1 MKAKLL
7 IGLALGA
14 ASFTQIASA
23 DYLQDRRN
31 VLDQWVE
38 TNQLISKEQ
47 SDWKLEQSIL
57 TDTQKLLSNELGR
70 LNQAIQELEETATT
84 ATEDRAK
91 LATEKEELEAGSAVV
106 LSQIGALETQMKAIV
121 KTLPLPLVE
130 KLRPLIRRLPDNSED
145 TKLSMGERVQNI
157 VGILSQ
163 TDKFNTT
170 LTITSESREI
180 SEGKIVQV
188 TTIYWGLAMAYYVDD
203 SGNYA
208 GIGVPRAEGWDWP
221 EVAGAGP
228 QIKQLIDIYEGLE
241 PAFVPVPARIN

>member
-7 IGLALGA
+7 LGLALGA
-14 ASFTQIASA
+14 ASFMQIAHA
-23 DYLQDRRN
+23 DDLQNTRN

-57 TDTQKLLSNELGR
+57 TDTQTLLSNELER
-70 LNQAIQELEETATT
+70 LNQAIKELEETATT

-91 LATEKEELEAGSAVV
+91 LTAEKDELEAGSAVV
-106 LSQIGALETQMKAIV
+106 LNQIGALETQMKAIV
-121 KTLPLPLVE
+121 KTLPLPLLE
-130 KLRPLIRRLPDNSED
+130 KLKPLIRRLPDNPED

-208 GIGVPRAEGWDWP
+208 GIGVPSAEGWDWP

-228 QIKQLIDIYEGLE
+228 QIKQLINIYEGLE

>member
-7 IGLALGA
+7 LGLALGA
-14 ASFTQIASA
+14 ASFTQIANA
-23 DYLQDRRN
+23 DDLENTRN

-57 TDTQKLLSNELGR
+57 KDTETLLTNELER
-70 LNQAIQELEETATT
+70 LNNAIKELEDTATA
-84 ATEDRAK
+84 ATEDRTK
-91 LATEKEELEAGSAVV
+91 LTEEKEELEAGSAIV
-106 LSQIGALETQMKAIV
+106 LGQIGALETQMKAIV
-121 KTLPLPLVE
+121 KTLPEPLVE
-130 KLRPLIRRLPDNSED
+130 KLKPLIRRLPDNPED

-163 TDKFNTT
+163 TDKWNTT

-180 SEGKIVQV
+180 SEGKLVQV

-203 SGNYA
+203 SGSYA
-208 GIGVPRAEGWDWP
+208 GIGVPSAEGWDWP
-221 EVAGAGP
+221 EIAGAGP
-228 QIKQLIDIYEGLE
+228 QIKKLIDIYEGLE
-241 PAFVPVPARIN
+241 PEFVAVPARIN

>member
-7 IGLALGA
+7 LGLALGA

-23 DYLQDRRN
+23 DDLENTRN

-47 SDWKLEQSIL
+47 RDWKLEQSIL
-57 TDTQKLLSNELGR
+57 KDTETLLSNELER
-70 LNQAIQELEETATT
+70 LNNAIKELEDTATA

-91 LATEKEELEAGSAVV
+91 LTEEKEELEAGSAIV
-106 LSQIGALETQMKAIV
+106 LGKIGALETQMKAIV
-121 KTLPLPLVE
+121 KTLPEPLVE
-130 KLRPLIRRLPDNSED
+130 KLKPLIRRLPDNPED

-208 GIGVPRAEGWDWP
+208 GIGVPGAEGWDWP

-228 QIKQLIDIYEGLE
+228 QIKKLIDIYEGLE
-241 PAFVPVPARIN
+241 PEFVAVPARIN

>member
-7 IGLALGA
+7 LGLALGA

-23 DYLQDRRN
+23 DDLENTRN

-57 TDTQKLLSNELGR
+57 KDTETLLSNELER
-70 LNQAIQELEETATT
+70 LNNAIKELEDTATA

-91 LATEKEELEAGSAVV
+91 LTEQKDELEAGSAVV

-121 KTLPLPLVE
+121 KTLPEPLVE
-130 KLRPLIRRLPDNSED
+130 KLKPLIRRLPDNPED
-145 TKLSMGERVQNI
+145 TKLTMGERVQNI

-203 SGNYA
+203 SGSYA
-208 GIGVPRAEGWDWP
+208 GIGVPSAEGWDWP

-228 QIKQLIDIYEGLE
+228 QIKKLIDIYEGLE
-241 PAFVPVPARIN
+241 PEFVAVPARIN

>member
-7 IGLALGA
+7 LGLALGA
-14 ASFTQIASA
+14 ASFMQIAHA
-23 DYLQDRRN
+23 DDLQNTRN

-57 TDTQKLLSNELGR
+57 TDTQTLLSNELER
-70 LNQAIQELEETATT
+70 LNQAIKELEETATT

-91 LATEKEELEAGSAVV
+91 LTAEKDELEAGSAVV
-106 LSQIGALETQMKAIV
+106 LNQIGALETQMKAIV
-121 KTLPLPLVE
+121 KTLPLPLLE
-130 KLRPLIRRLPDNSED
+130 KLKPLIRRLPDNPDD

-180 SEGKIVQV
+180 SQGKIVQV

-208 GIGVPRAEGWDWP
+208 GIGIPSKEGWDWP

>member
-7 IGLALGA
+7 LGLALGA
-14 ASFTQIASA
+14 ASFTQTANA
-23 DYLQDRRN
+23 DDLQNTRN

-57 TDTQKLLSNELGR
+57 SDTQTLLSNELER
-70 LNQAIQELEETATT
+70 LNQAIQELEDTATT

-91 LATEKEELEAGSAVV
+91 LTAEKDELEAGSAVV

-130 KLRPLIRRLPDNSED
+130 KLKPLIRRLPDNPED

-180 SEGKIVQV
+180 SQGKIVQV

-208 GIGVPRAEGWDWP
+208 GIGVPSAEGWDWP

-241 PAFVPVPARIN
+241 PEFVPVPARIN

>member
-7 IGLALGA
+7 LGLALGA
-14 ASFTQIASA
+14 ASFTQISSA
-23 DYLQDRRN
+23 DDLQNTRN

-57 TDTQKLLSNELGR
+57 KDTETLLSNELER
-70 LNQAIQELEETATT
+70 LNNAIKELEDTATA

-91 LATEKEELEAGSAVV
+91 LTEQKDELEAGSAVV

-121 KTLPLPLVE
+121 KTLPEPLVE
-130 KLRPLIRRLPDNSED
+130 KLKPLIRRLPDNPED

-203 SGNYA
+203 SGSYA
-208 GIGVPRAEGWDWP
+208 GIGVPSAEGWDWP

-228 QIKQLIDIYEGLE
+228 QIKKLIDIYEGLE
-241 PAFVPVPARIN
+241 PEFVAVPARIN

>member
-7 IGLALGA
+7 LGLALGA
-14 ASFTQIASA
+14 ASFMQIAHA
-23 DYLQDRRN
+23 DDLQNTRN

-57 TDTQKLLSNELGR
+57 TDTQTLLSNELER
-70 LNQAIQELEETATT
+70 LNQAIKELEETATT

-91 LATEKEELEAGSAVV
+91 LTAEKDELEAGSAVV
-106 LSQIGALETQMKAIV
+106 LNQIGALETQMKAIV
-121 KTLPLPLVE
+121 KTLPLPLLE
-130 KLRPLIRRLPDNSED
+130 KLKPLIRRLPDNPDD

-180 SEGKIVQV
+180 SQGKIVQV
-188 TTIYWGLAMAYYVDD
+188 TTIYWGLAIAYYVDD

-208 GIGVPRAEGWDWP
+208 GIGIPSEEGWDWP